1 MTDSSRR
8 ERGRTQEERARRY
21 LEDQGLHLRER
32 NFLTR
37 GGELDLIMDHG
48 DTLVFVEVRF
58 RADARH
64 GGALAS
70 IGRGKQR
77 RIIRAALAYLQQRR
91 VDRPCRFD
99 VVALDDNGLEWIR
112 DAFQAD

>member
-21 LEDQGLHLRER
+21 LEDQGLRLRER

-77 RIIRAALAYLQQRR
+77 RIIRAALTYLQQRR

-99 VVALDDNGLEWIR
+99 VVALDDNSLEWIR